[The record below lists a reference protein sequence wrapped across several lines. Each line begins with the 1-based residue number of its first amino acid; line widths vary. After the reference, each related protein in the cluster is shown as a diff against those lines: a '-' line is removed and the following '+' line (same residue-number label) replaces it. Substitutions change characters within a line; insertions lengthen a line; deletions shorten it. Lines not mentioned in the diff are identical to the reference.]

1 MVNTIKSQLKRE
13 EIEFSHQN
21 VDTLCVKTLS
31 AFQHLGRRLGP
42 FKVGHP
48 YTLEN
53 YIARILI
60 EEGYLK
66 YNETGH
72 LNRKGIQKINF
83 QESTSTSLRELKQH
97 DYIYVQAHEQLELL
111 NKLYERGKIP
121 RQEYTQFYSDVN
133 DLIRVRISKI
143 NRLALQSKTPH
154 TKKLLTSEE
163 QILFSRLSKI
173 IQQWKDYLGKI
184 DPSSK

>member
-1 MVNTIKSQLKRE
+1 M
-13 EIEFSHQN
+13 
-21 VDTLCVKTLS
+21 
-31 AFQHLGRRLGP
+31 
-42 FKVGHP
+42 
-48 YTLEN
+48 
-53 YIARILI
+53 
-60 EEGYLK
+60 
-66 YNETGH
+66 
-72 LNRKGIQKINF
+72 NRKGIQKINF

-111 NKLYERGKIP
+111 NKLYGQGKIP
-121 RQEYTQFYSDVN
+121 RQEYAQFYSDVN

-143 NRLALQSKTPH
+143 NRLALQSTTPH

-184 DPSSK
+184 ESQTK